1 MYISI
6 YMCLA
11 ADLHRNVHHMC
22 SVDNSTDVW
31 SKEVSVVGI
40 LADVQVA
47 VLVAV
52 TVSAQH
58 GAVHAHRVPG
68 IQILFVILE
77 NSPHNKQ

>member
-1 MYISI
+1 MY
-6 YMCLA
+6 
-11 ADLHRNVHHMC
+11 

-31 SKEVSVVGI
+31 SKEVSVVGS

-52 TVSAQH
+52 TVGAQH
-58 GAVHAHRVPG
+58 GAVHAHRVPA